1 MEVIDKILN
10 EWSFR
15 CHDGIVDM
23 NDPKKIAI
31 LNEILKEYNI
41 NLDEREQPKK
51 VEIPETKP
59 EDENSWEYVKYILK
73 NEAGVTDE
81 SVLKEIEAIYN
92 KENPTE
98 FSKHFRKYNIKD
110 IDKVFSIF
118 KNYVDVGSKKRGVG
132 KGEFAVIL
140 GVADSKSGGTAGK
153 DIAIGKDKYDAEGKI
168 IKKDTYDVKELTKT
182 KDLRTG
188 SSGYITNS
196 EFQLNYNYLMSLLVA
211 INKNNENEKEVFGI
225 KKEIRDLVN
234 YFNEKYKKGNISGGI
249 LKNLKN
255 LLLDLKKY
263 KFEDEDEKDNIS
275 YIKINGKK
283 YEYEPNNINKDENGN
298 PISITLGPEVKEQK
312 ALIIKLR
319 NHPWVKNP
327 QELDIEFNNLW
338 VDYLKDIKGLVIYD
352 NNNLKFYTSD
362 QLKKEFYPYRVVQNQ
377 ISVIRKGTPPPKD
390 EIEE

>member
-31 LNEILKEYNI
+31 LNEILGEYNVD
-41 NLDEREQPKK
+41 LDERGQSKK
-51 VEIPETKP
+51 IKEPEIEPEKDTI
-59 EDENSWEYVKYILK
+59 DYYLWVLK
-73 NEAGVTDE
+73 NEANIKDQSILDE
-81 SVLKEIEAIYN
+81 IKEIYIHNNDASN
-92 KENPTE
+92 FKNN
-98 FSKHFRKYNIKD
+98 FRKYNIKD

-132 KGEFAVIL
+132 KGEFVVIL

-153 DIAIGKDKYDAEGKI
+153 DIAVGKDEKDKEGNI
-168 IKKDTYDVKELTKT
+168 IKPRDIYDVKELTKAG
-182 KDLRTG
+182 DLRTG

-196 EFQLNYNYLMSLLVA
+196 KFQLNYSYLMSLLVA
-211 INKNNENEKEVFGI
+211 IDENNKNEKEVFGI

-249 LKNLKN
+249 LENLRK
-255 LLLDLKKY
+255 LLLDLKEY
-263 KFEDEDEKDNIS
+263 KFEDKDVNNIS

-283 YEYEPNNINKDENGN
+283 YEISNINKDESGN